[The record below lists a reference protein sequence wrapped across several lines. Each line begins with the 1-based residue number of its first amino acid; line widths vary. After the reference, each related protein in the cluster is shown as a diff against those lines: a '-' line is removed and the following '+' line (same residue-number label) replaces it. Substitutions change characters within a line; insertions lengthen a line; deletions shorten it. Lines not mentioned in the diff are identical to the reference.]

1 MMGIASRSFG
11 LILAQDRA
19 DIPPL
24 FSNNCLITDNFLKA
38 KALNTQFQSVFTKEH
53 SGPLPD
59 KGHSPHP
66 IMPDISIT
74 TAGILNLL
82 QNLDMHKASGPEP
95 SKCKSFKGN
104 S

>member
-1 MMGIASRSFG
+1 MQAKKFWSYISS
-11 LILAQDRA
+11 LSKDRA

-24 FSNNCLITDNFLKA
+24 FSDNHLVTDNALKA

-53 SGPLPD
+53 SGLLPD
-59 KGHSPHP
+59 KGPSPHP

-82 QNLDMHKASGPEP
+82 QNLDIHKASGPDQE
-95 SKCKSFKGN
+95 F
-104 S
+104 